1 MAPTAD
7 HPLATQTIVLASGEP
22 LYHQGQWDNS
32 VYIVESGHLK
42 LEHVAA
48 SGTASIAAVLGAGE
62 ILGAGLGSTETATQT
77 ASAKGATRVVRY
89 TADRFQARMDAEPA
103 LAGHVIRMLARRQEI
118 TERRLYALMTLDVRG
133 RVAVTLLDLVGQAGG
148 HCSHG
153 HEVDV
158 PLTQQELA
166 ELIGASRPVVS
177 VELNELRREGLLDYT
192 RGHICVVDL
201 DRLSTFANRR
211 LDEC

>member
-1 MAPTAD
+1 
-7 HPLATQTIVLASGEP
+7 
-22 LYHQGQWDNS
+22 
-32 VYIVESGHLK
+32 
-42 LEHVAA
+42 
-48 SGTASIAAVLGAGE
+48 
-62 ILGAGLGSTETATQT
+62 
-77 ASAKGATRVVRY
+77 
-89 TADRFQARMDAEPA
+89 
-103 LAGHVIRMLARRQEI
+103 
-118 TERRLYALMTLDVRG
+118 MTLDVRG